1 MSKRARL
8 AFAAIV
14 LFQLL
19 FLAGLAAY
27 NEVTLRTGQVVVL
40 QTVPVDPRD
49 LFRGDYVV
57 LRYEISRLDKAAVS
71 GVYSVSAPGQTA
83 YVLLEQ
89 QGEVWKPRAVARD
102 AAAQWDVFIKGTV
115 TRIGDPRTPGAFLEV
130 EYGIENYFLP
140 EGRGRA
146 IETAQDIKAEVSI
159 NRFGDAVLKGL
170 IVDGKPFTP
179 KQ

>member
-27 NEVTLRTGQVVVL
+27 NEVTLRTGTVVVL

-57 LRYEISRLDKAAVS
+57 LRYEISRLDFVPPPYLN
-71 GVYSVSAPGQTA
+71 VRVFSAPGQTA

-102 AAAQWDVFIKGTV
+102 ATAQWDVFIRGTV
-115 TRIGDPRTPGAFLEV
+115 TRIENPQTPVTVVEV
-130 EYGIENYFLP
+130 EYGIENYFVP
-140 EGRGRA
+140 EGTGGE
-146 IETAQDIKAEVSI
+146 IE
-159 NRFGDAVLKGL
+159 
-170 IVDGKPFTP
+170 
-179 KQ
+179 